1 MEGNIFEE
9 RKERELQRLR
19 QQLASA
25 VVKVDPN
32 LKGYL
37 DRYDP
42 DVSRATLLRLQR
54 QKIPTKEELEKLAGV
69 KTAKKLKGRRTKDLR
84 GEVGR
89 AIREQKRFEKGE
101 RRYKPEEE
109 PRIVGEP
116 APQPVGQAGFQ
127 YDPEVEKERI
137 RVQALGQLQT
147 ARIANRRLELEARQL
162 EINRQLADRERGERQ
177 RQFNIED
184 ARSRER
190 LDIEGR
196 QLDILLDRQADD
208 RERFEEDIRQR
219 QKERRLQRE
228 LQARALETEGKKTE
242 EEQRRFLIEAEKL
255 RIHDELK
262 RKELDI
268 FERRLDLDK
277 ERARGESSLSQA
289 DRDFL
294 QRGFQQGL
302 ETLERRL
309 GENETRIQE
318 QIRTHAERVAR
329 QQPVEIKLVQPEQTG
344 PTPEQ
349 IAAGVR
355 DALKEYKFEKSP
367 RRRLEI
373 EEVSEEEEPIAELLE
388 SPRPALVQTP
398 TPSPRPLK
406 KAEPTPLTAEEI
418 AQPLEQGLFES
429 AELVD
434 PRNLP
439 QEGFVEERREPE
451 PQEPQ
456 GELFESGFFAGGLEA
471 AAQNAIGFV
480 GDAAGRAAEGIAGL
494 LKPEIGEQTG
504 GRLDPEG
511 QVFGLGVEIG
521 DFPAAKGGQ
530 EIPEPL
536 SDLARGFKA
545 LEEDLVIRPSIQEVP
560 SAEPERRPPRAART
574 ESVREPAQVETSE
587 RLNLSP
593 ERITIDRDILQAQ
606 IQENSERYKT
616 EFADKFE
623 EERER
628 LRKAWLEQYFSKN
641 PDLSG
646 EDKELIRSAVY
657 NPAGTFKPGFN
668 PQQYWK
674 QANSYIE
681 KNKNKELLAKS
692 EKYKTELLR
701 QRSLLRDVNERIKKK
716 NFKFS
721 DEEGARLYVNSLT
734 ENKPQKIL
742 KGPPVLPPKKG
753 PPPGPPPKKGPP
765 PGPPPKAAGVV
776 EEVEEEEQQIQALE
790 EGEGLLEEEVQAV
803 IQPSE
808 MNTNLRLFESIEPEI
823 DAYYTRGRAQGGARG
838 DLPFMITNITDKTYK
853 GLAPGQSVVLSQVE
867 KDGKLGYFPG
877 SRIRGEKVGITRI
890 GRDVLKK
897 QIKYGKLKV
906 DRVR

>member
-1 MEGNIFEE
+1 MEGNIFEK

-19 QQLASA
+19 QQLASN

-37 DRYDP
+37 DRFDP

-101 RRYKPEEE
+101 RRYRPEEE

-116 APQPVGQAGFQ
+116 APQPVGQAGFH
-127 YDPEVEKERI
+127 YDPEVEKEKI
-137 RVQALGQLQT
+137 RVMALGQLQT
-147 ARIANRRLELEARQL
+147 ARIANKRLELEARQL
-162 EINRQLADRERGERQ
+162 EINKQLSDRERGERQ
-177 RQFNIED
+177 RQFNIENR
-184 ARSRER
+184 RSEEQ
-190 LDIEGR
+190 LALEHR
-196 QLDILLDRQADD
+196 QLDALLDRQQDD

-219 QKERRLQRE
+219 QKERKLQRE
-228 LQARALETEGKKTE
+228 LQARALETKEFKTQTIAQQG
-242 EEQRRFLIEAEKL
+242 EQEKRLRELEITKRDVIEAEKL
-255 RIHDELK
+255 RVHDELK
-262 RKELDI
+262 SRELDLL
-268 FERRLDLDK
+268 ERRLDLDR
-277 ERARGESSLSQA
+277 ERARGEAGGLSQA

-302 ETLERRL
+302 ETLERRF
-309 GENETRIQE
+309 GENEARIQE
-318 QIRTHAERVAR
+318 QIRTHADRVGQQQQTEGSLR
-329 QQPVEIKLVQPEQTG
+329 QPVEIKLVQPEQTG
-344 PTPEQ
+344 PTAQE
-349 IAAGVR
+349 IAIGVR
-355 DALKEYKFEKSP
+355 EALKEYKKQGSP

-388 SPRPALVQTP
+388 SPRPAPVQTP
-398 TPSPRPLK
+398 TQSPRPLK

-439 QEGFVEERREPE
+439 QEGFPETERREPE
-451 PQEPQ
+451 PEQREPSAEPQ

-511 QVFGLGVEIG
+511 QVFGLG
-521 DFPAAKGGQ
+521 Q
-530 EIPEPL
+530 EIEVP
-536 SDLARGFKA
+536 
-545 LEEDLVIRPSIQEVP
+545 RPTIQDVP
-560 SAEPERRPPRAART
+560 SAEPQRRP
-574 ESVREPAQVETSE
+574 PAQVETSE
-587 RLNLSP
+587 RLNLTPGRMS
-593 ERITIDRDILQAQ
+593 INRDILESQ
-606 IQENSERYKT
+606 IQQNSERYKT
-616 EFADKFE
+616 EFADKFD

-628 LRKAWLEQYFSKN
+628 LRQAWLEQYFSKR
-641 PDLSG
+641 PKL
-646 EDKELIRSAVY
+646 EEEKKELIRSAVY
-657 NPAGTFKPGFN
+657 NPEAVYKPGFDPN
-668 PQQYWK
+668 KYWK

-681 KNKNKELLAKS
+681 TNRNKELLAKS

-701 QRSLLRDVNERIKKK
+701 QRSLLRDVDERIKKK
-716 NFKFS
+716 NFKFT
-721 DEEGARLYVNSLT
+721 DPEGARIYFNSLT
-734 ENKPQKIL
+734 ENKPEKIL
-742 KGPPVLPPKKG
+742 KGPPVLPPKKS
-753 PPPGPPPKKGPP
+753 PPPRPPQ
-765 PGPPPKAAGVV
+765 AAGVV
-776 EEVEEEEQQIQALE
+776 EEVEEEEQEKQALE

-823 DAYYTRGRAQGGARG
+823 DAHYTRGRATGGARG

-853 GLAPGQSVVLSQVE
+853 GLAPGQSVVISQIE

-890 GRDVLKK
+890 GREVLRK
-897 QIKYGKLKV
+897 QIKSGKLKV
-906 DRVR
+906 DRIR

>member
-84 GEVGR
+84 GEVAR

-101 RRYKPEEE
+101 RRYRPEEE

-116 APQPVGQAGFQ
+116 APPATATVGQAGFH
-127 YDPEVEKERI
+127 YDPEVEKEKI
-137 RVQALGQLQT
+137 RVMALGQLQT

-162 EINRQLADRERGERQ
+162 EINRQIADRERGERQ
-177 RQFNIED
+177 RQFNIENR
-184 ARSRER
+184 RSEEQ
-190 LDIEGR
+190 LALEHR
-196 QLDILLDRQADD
+196 QLDALLDRQQDD

-219 QKERRLQRE
+219 QKERKLQRE
-228 LQARALETEGKKTE
+228 LQARALETKEFKTE
-242 EEQRRFLIEAEKL
+242 QEKRLRELEIGKRDVIEAEKL
-255 RIHDELK
+255 RVHDELK
-262 RKELDI
+262 SRELDLL
-268 FERRLDLDK
+268 ERRLDLDR
-277 ERARGESSLSQA
+277 ERARGKSSLSQS

-302 ETLERRL
+302 ETLERRF
-309 GENETRIQE
+309 GENEARIQE
-318 QIRTHAERVAR
+318 QIRTHAERVSR
-329 QQPVEIKLVQPEQTG
+329 QEPVEIKLVQPEQTEGGLRQTG
-344 PTPEQ
+344 PTAQE
-349 IAAGVR
+349 IASSVR
-355 DALKEYKFEKSP
+355 DALKEYKIQKSP

-373 EEVSEEEEPIAELLE
+373 EEVSEEEDPIAELQE
-388 SPRPALVQTP
+388 SPRPAPVQTP
-398 TPSPRPLK
+398 TPSPRPLR

-418 AQPLEQGLFES
+418 AQPLEGLFES

-451 PQEPQ
+451 PEEPQ
-456 GELFESGFFAGGLEA
+456 GEGELFESGFFAGGLEA

-480 GDAAGRAAEGIAGL
+480 GDVAGRAAEGIAGL

-511 QVFGLGVEIG
+511 QVFGLG
-521 DFPAAKGGQ
+521 Q
-530 EIPEPL
+530 EIEVP
-536 SDLARGFKA
+536 
-545 LEEDLVIRPSIQEVP
+545 RPTIQDVP
-560 SAEPERRPPRAART
+560 SAEPQRRP
-574 ESVREPAQVETSE
+574 PAQVETSE
-587 RLNLSP
+587 RLNLTPGRMS
-593 ERITIDRDILQAQ
+593 INRDILEAQ
-606 IQENSERYKT
+606 IQQNSERYKT
-616 EFADKFE
+616 EFADKFD

-628 LRKAWLEQYFSKN
+628 LRQAWLEQYFSKR
-641 PDLSG
+641 PKL
-646 EDKELIRSAVY
+646 EEEKKELIRSAVY
-657 NPAGTFKPGFN
+657 NPEAVYKPGFDPN
-668 PQQYWK
+668 KYWK

-681 KNKNKELLAKS
+681 TNRNKELLAKS

-701 QRSLLRDVNERIKKK
+701 QRSLLRDVDERIKKK
-716 NFKFS
+716 NFKFT
-721 DEEGARLYVNSLT
+721 DPEGARIYFNSLT
-734 ENKPQKIL
+734 ENKPEKIL
-742 KGPPVLPPKKG
+742 KGPPVLPPRQESVRE
-753 PPPGPPPKKGPP
+753 PPKKSPP
-765 PGPPPKAAGVV
+765 PRASRTESVREPPRPPQAAGVV
-776 EEVEEEEQQIQALE
+776 EEVEEDEQEKQALE

-823 DAYYTRGRAQGGARG
+823 DAHYVRGRATGGARG

-853 GLAPGQSVVLSQVE
+853 GLAPGQSVVISQIE

-890 GRDVLKK
+890 GRDVLRK
-897 QIKYGKLKV
+897 QIKSGKLKV
-906 DRVR
+906 DRIR